1 MTEHFGTQEK
11 ALLTIEELA
20 DQAGISTALVVK
32 LVKEEIIVP
41 IGDKTSS
48 EGMRFHES
56 ALRIIQRW
64 GERIR
69 RGEIS
74 KE

>member
-1 MTEHFGTQEK
+1 MAENFGERDK

-20 DQAGISTALVVK
+20 DQAGISTELVVK
-32 LVKEEIIVP
+32 LVKEEVIVP
-41 IGDKTSS
+41 VGDKTSL

-56 ALRIIQRW
+56 AVRIIQRW
-64 GERIR
+64 GERMQ
-69 RGEIS
+69 RGEGF

>member
-1 MTEHFGTQEK
+1 MAENFGEGDK

-20 DQAGISTALVVK
+20 DQVGISTALVAK
-32 LVKEEIIVP
+32 LIKEEVIVP
-41 IGDKTSS
+41 MRDKTAL

-56 ALRIIQRW
+56 AVRIIQRW
-64 GERIR
+64 EEKIRKGE
-69 RGEIS
+69 GF

>member
-20 DQAGISTALVVK
+20 DQAGISTELVVK

-41 IGDKTSS
+41 IGDKTSLG
-48 EGMRFHES
+48 GMRFHES